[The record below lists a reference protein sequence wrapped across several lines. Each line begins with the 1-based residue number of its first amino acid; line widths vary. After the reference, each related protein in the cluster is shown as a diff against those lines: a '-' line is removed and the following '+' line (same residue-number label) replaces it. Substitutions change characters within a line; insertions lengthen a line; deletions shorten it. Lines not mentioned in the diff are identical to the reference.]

1 MHQSMHLQPT
11 HTKVIVIKF
20 PVAIYLILQKSI
32 NTLRSHTFFVSNT
45 SLSIAARL
53 NALRTH

>member
-1 MHQSMHLQPT
+1 MHLQPT